1 MSIQL
6 PNCGVLT
13 KQAQWVDVIDT
24 IPSLR
29 AIAGEL
35 FASEVE
41 IEFESDPEIPD
52 CHYLV
57 LTVNLT
63 DASLDVSELRRSWY
77 RRTNQL
83 LGENADKVRL
93 SINVASPPT

>member
-1 MSIQL
+1 MSIKL
-6 PNCGVLT
+6 PDSGVLS
-13 KQAQWVDVIDT
+13 KQEPWVVMT
-24 IPSLR
+24 GKIPTLR
-29 AIAGEL
+29 AIAAEL
-35 FASEVE
+35 FAGEVE

-63 DASLDVSELRRSWY
+63 DDALDVFELRRSWY

-93 SINVASPPT
+93 SIEPKHR